1 MKARRSSCWDLPI
14 SLAEAFGSDMDED
27 VDWTLL
33 GKYLFGVCTE
43 REEARVHAWIEEDP
57 KRRVVLGQL
66 RKILR
71 ATDDPPSAEELDAD
85 ALWERVDRETRQ
97 GDEAGNPASGR
108 SGSKP
113 PRSRRRVS
121 RPGSRQSNLR
131 KVVWPGAV
139 AAALAVTIA
148 LWLFGPL
155 ESGLRESS
163 TSSTETFVTQKG
175 QRTSVRLNDG
185 SQVRLN
191 VNSRLTV
198 PSSFGNQKRVVHL
211 EGEAFFEVRG
221 DSTRPFI
228 VRSGG
233 AATRVLGTAFNVG
246 AYPEDEEIKVV
257 VAEGRVRLQAEDSPK
272 QGRDD
277 RQEERQDVVLTK
289 NQVSLIS
296 RSGEQIIQREED
308 LSEHLAWMEGQLT
321 FDDAPFDEVVR
332 RLERWY
338 DLEITL
344 EEDRSPPPGH
354 LNAQFDKDRPLSD
367 VLLVIDAAFDV
378 RHERDGDRVTFS
390 FSTD

>member
-1 MKARRSSCWDLPI
+1 
-14 SLAEAFGSDMDED
+14 MDED

-33 GKYLFGVCTE
+33 GKYLFGECTE

-66 RKILR
+66 RKILH

-97 GDEAGNPASGR
+97 GDEEGNPAAGR
-108 SGSKP
+108 SGPKR
-113 PRSRRRVS
+113 PRSRWQAS
-121 RPGSRQSNLR
+121 RPDPRKSSLR
-131 KVVWPGAV
+131 KVVLAGAV

-163 TSSTETFVTQKG
+163 TPSPETFVTQKG
-175 QRTSVRLNDG
+175 QRTSVRLSDG

-191 VNSRLTV
+191 VDSRLTV
-198 PSSFGNQKRVVHL
+198 PPSFGNQKRVVHL

-228 VRSGG
+228 VRSEG
-233 AATRVLGTAFNVG
+233 AATRVLGTSFDVG
-246 AYPEDEEIKVV
+246 AYPDDDKVKVV
-257 VAEGRVRLQAEDSPK
+257 VAEGRVSLQAEDSPK

-277 RQEERQDVVLTK
+277 RQEGQQDVVLTK

-296 RSGEQIIQREED
+296 RSGGQIIQREED
-308 LSEHLAWMEGQLT
+308 LSEHLAWMEGQLV
-321 FDDAPFDEVVR
+321 FDDAPFGEVTR
-332 RLERWY
+332 RLVRWY
-338 DLEITL
+338 DLEIKM
-344 EEDRSPPPGH
+344 EEGSATPSGL
-354 LNAQFDKDRPLSD
+354 LNARFDKERPLSD
-367 VLLVIDAAFDV
+367 VLLVIGAAFDV
-378 RHERDGDRVTFS
+378 RHERDGNEVTF
-390 FSTD
+390 FSSAD

>member
-1 MKARRSSCWDLPI
+1 
-14 SLAEAFGSDMDED
+14 MDED
-27 VDWTLL
+27 VDWALL
-33 GKYLFGVCTE
+33 GTYLFGECTE

-57 KRRVVLGQL
+57 KRRVILGQL

-71 ATDDPPSAEELDAD
+71 ATDDSPSAEELDAD

-97 GDEAGNPASGR
+97 GDEERSPAPGR
-108 SGSKP
+108 SGSKR

-121 RPGSRQSNLR
+121 RPGSRESTLR

-139 AAALAVTIA
+139 AAILAVTIT

-155 ESGLRESS
+155 ESGLREPSS
-163 TSSTETFVTQKG
+163 PSPETFVTQKG
-175 QRTSVRLNDG
+175 QRTSVRLSDG

-191 VNSRLTV
+191 VDSRLTV

-228 VRSGG
+228 VRSEG
-233 AATRVLGTAFNVG
+233 AATRALGTAFNVG

-257 VAEGRVRLQAEDSPK
+257 VAEGRVSLQAEEFPE
-272 QGRDD
+272 QGGDD
-277 RQEERQDVVLTK
+277 RQEGQQDVVLTQ

-296 RSGEQIIQREED
+296 RSGGQIIQREDD
-308 LSEHLAWMEGQLT
+308 LSEHLAWMDGQLT

-338 DLEITL
+338 DLEIML
-344 EEDRSPPPGH
+344 GENSPLPSGH

-367 VLLVIDAAFDV
+367 VLLVIGAAFDV
-378 RHERDGDRVTFS
+378 RHERDGDRVTF
-390 FSTD
+390 FTSTD

>member
-1 MKARRSSCWDLPI
+1 
-14 SLAEAFGSDMDED
+14 MDED

-33 GKYLFGVCTE
+33 GKYLFGECTE

-66 RKILR
+66 RKILS
-71 ATDDPPSAEELDAD
+71 TTEDPPSAEELDAD
-85 ALWERVDRETRQ
+85 ALWERVDRETRR
-97 GDEAGNPASGR
+97 GDEAGNPVAGR
-108 SGSKP
+108 PGPKR

-121 RPGSRQSNLR
+121 RPGPRESTLR

-139 AAALAVTIA
+139 AAVLAVIIA

-163 TSSTETFVTQKG
+163 TPSPETFVTQKG
-175 QRTSVRLNDG
+175 QRTSVRLSDG

-191 VNSRLTV
+191 VDSRLTV
-198 PSSFGNQKRVVHL
+198 PPSFGKKRRVVHL

-228 VRSGG
+228 VRSEG

-257 VAEGRVRLQAEDSPK
+257 VAEGRVSLQADDSPK
-272 QGRDD
+272 QGGED
-277 RQEERQDVVLTK
+277 RKEEHQDVVLTK

-296 RSGEQIIQREED
+296 RSGGQIIQREED
-308 LSEHLAWMEGQLT
+308 LSEHLAWMEGQLV
-321 FDDAPFDEVVR
+321 FDDAPFDEVAR

-344 EEDRSPPPGH
+344 GDDSPPPPGH

-378 RHERDGDRVTFS
+378 RHERDGERVAF
-390 FSTD
+390 FASTD